1 LLERILT
8 KAGHEVFVESA
19 PDSAL
24 RAAAEKRFDLMITDY
39 FMPGMNGTEL
49 LVAVRR
55 KCPETDVIMM
65 TAFASIDNAVD
76 AIRKGAYDYIVKP
89 FQNDDLLM
97 SVQRVLERRR
107 LERENRYLREALAKR
122 SGFGRIVGTS
132 AVMDKV
138 FSAIRKVA
146 DSEASVLITGE
157 SGTGK
162 ELVARAIHETGRRKD
177 HPFVAVNCSA
187 LPDTLLESEL
197 FGHVKGAFT
206 GATENKIGRVSSAE
220 YKQ

>member
-1 LLERILT
+1 ME
-8 KAGHEVFVESA
+8 
-19 PDSAL
+19 
-24 RAAAEKRFDLMITDY
+24 
-39 FMPGMNGTEL
+39 
-49 LVAVRR
+49 
-55 KCPETDVIMM
+55 
-65 TAFASIDNAVD
+65 
-76 AIRKGAYDYIVKP
+76 
-89 FQNDDLLM
+89 
-97 SVQRVLERRR
+97 
-107 LERENRYLREALAKR
+107 
-122 SGFGRIVGTS
+122 
-132 AVMDKV
+132 KV

-146 DSEASVLITGE
+146 DSDASVLITGE

-187 LPDTLLESEL
+187 LPDTLLKSEL